1 MQPTRSGWDSFWLI
15 VASLLVTTA
24 GAALIAALAWSGIWA
39 AGGYAVAS
47 LLSPATPLPEN
58 PRTSIPYDIRAVDGS
73 ASLDC
78 STTRCW
84 IWEITPRGDCPGTP
98 YARVETSS
106 PIDESITSISD
117 HALYAIEGEAT
128 RELVVQR
135 GEESEARVTEV
146 FCWGTW

>member
-1 MQPTRSGWDSFWLI
+1 MTRSGWDTFWLV

-24 GAALIAALAWSGIWA
+24 GAALIVVLAWSGIWA

-58 PRTSIPYDIRAVDGS
+58 PRTSIPYDIRVVDGS

-84 IWEITPRGDCPGTP
+84 TWEITPLDDCPGTP

-106 PIDESITSISD
+106 RIGGTVTSTTD
-117 HALYAIEGEAT
+117 HALYAMEGELA
-128 RELVVQR
+128 RELTIQR
-135 GEESEARVTEV
+135 GEESEARVTGV